1 MKAGTKLSLINTKPA
16 KHKKGGL
23 MNKLKQEEVEKNG
36 KKYLRTVC
44 EVFSRVVGYI
54 RPVDQWN
61 EGKKSEWVDREM
73 LEVKNYGKRED
84 EHN

>member
-1 MKAGTKLSLINTKPA
+1 
-16 KHKKGGL
+16 